1 MVVVEILLVAVGVG
15 RLILRYRGRF
25 QSDNLYAVV
34 LSLIILGV
42 VLLAVAKRI
51 ERRVSKWKYELEA
64 VS

>member
-1 MVVVEILLVAVGVG
+1 VAVGVG

-34 LSLIILGV
+34 LSLIIFGV
-42 VLLAVAKRI
+42 VLLALARRV